1 MTKYK
6 NLGGKSEVTHYKIDK
21 DAVTVDFTSCGR
33 YIYSNQS
40 AGSANVKQMKELA
53 VAGKG
58 LGTFIEKAVKHLYAR
73 KIR

>member
-6 NLGGKSEVTHYKIDK
+6 NLGGKSTVAAYELAK
-21 DAVTVDFTSCGR
+21 DYITVRFTTSAVLRF
-33 YIYSNQS
+33 SNQITG
-40 AGSANVKQMKELA
+40 AGNVRQMKSLA

-58 LGTFIEKAVKHLYAR
+58 LGTFITSKVENQFAR